1 MDNNMTDEEKE
12 KFEEEQERL
21 EEERYRLKELQEQQT
36 AFYKWG
42 KYFFMALT
50 GAVAL
55 FVFAVIVGLL
65 RGPMGF
71 F

>member
-1 MDNNMTDEEKE
+1 MENLSDEEKE
-12 KFEEEQERL
+12 
-21 EEERYRLKELQEQQT
+21 RLKELQEEQL
-36 AFYKWG
+36 AFYKGG
-42 KYFFMALT
+42 KFFFMAVT

-55 FVFAVIVGLL
+55 FVFVVMVGLL